1 MSLIGGPTCI
11 LGWSVDVVSPPLGL
25 RRPGSPVSRRGV
37 RPCVSVVRFGTV
49 LGTLTVAFCDD
60 TFGTRLRLG
69 GTQRGG
75 PRAPPLGGVPG
86 PGGEQGGRC
95 GGKAQVLTVKSLIS
109 RPWRRPGE
117 GTGLGASRARD
128 CGGAR
133 AAGDRAG
140 CGDGTG
146 ELINE

>member
-75 PRAPPLGGVPG
+75 PRAPPP
-86 PGGEQGGRC
+86 R
-95 GGKAQVLTVKSLIS
+95 
-109 RPWRRPGE
+109 RRPGARRRA
-117 GTGLGASRARD
+117 GRPLWRKGASINSEIPNIPAVATPRRGYRPRRVPRPGLRRRMLRRRPGRLRGT
-128 CGGAR
+128 CG
-133 AAGDRAG
+133 
-140 CGDGTG
+140 
-146 ELINE
+146 